1 MAIRPDLG
9 LETPPLLERRDTA
22 SLYQEGII
30 AGVLGAATVALWF
43 LVLDT
48 INGRPLYTPTVLGTA
63 LFRHGAGLDAPQTL
77 PISFEMTAMFTW
89 VHTLVFVVIGGIASR
104 LLVVAEKHPSFGFGV
119 LLLFVVF
126 QAGFTVAAM
135 LFAAPVLKALGGI
148 AVFAAN
154 LLAAFAMAL
163 YLGYRHR
170 GLTVRP

>member
-1 MAIRPDLG
+1 MTIRPDFG
-9 LETPPLLERRDTA
+9 FEAPPALERPQTTA
-22 SLYQEGII
+22 LYQDGII

-48 INGRPLYTPTVLGTA
+48 ISGRPFYTPSVLGTA
-63 LFRHGAGLDAPQTL
+63 LFRHGIGLDAPETL
-77 PISFEMTAMFTW
+77 PISLEMVAMFTW
-89 VHTLVFVVIGGIASR
+89 VHTLVFVMIGGVASR
-104 LLVVAEKHPSFGFGV
+104 LLAVVEKHPSFGFGV

-135 LFAAPVLKALGGI
+135 LFAAPVLKALGWA
-148 AVFAAN
+148 AVLAAN

-163 YLGYRHR
+163 YLGFRHR